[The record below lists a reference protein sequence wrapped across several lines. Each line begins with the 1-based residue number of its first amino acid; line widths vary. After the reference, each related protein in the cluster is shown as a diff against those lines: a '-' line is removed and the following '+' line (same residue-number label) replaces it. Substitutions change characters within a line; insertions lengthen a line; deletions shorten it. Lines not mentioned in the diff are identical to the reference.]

1 MKQEGTCLSVTYI
14 RITNV
19 GNQRDM
25 KKEILKKCEGHR
37 DECPITDVLHRVGD
51 KWSMLTVIMLSDH
64 GTLRFNELHQLI
76 ETISQRMLT
85 VTLKTLEAD
94 GLVSR
99 KMYPQIPPKVE
110 YTLTPLGES
119 LVPPLMT
126 LYDWANISMP
136 AIKASRESFLKTNK
150 SILV

>member
-1 MKQEGTCLSVTYI
+1 
-14 RITNV
+14 
-19 GNQRDM
+19 M
-25 KKEILKKCEGHR
+25 KKDNLKKCEGSR
-37 DECPITDVLHRVGD
+37 DECPITEVLHRVGD

-76 ETISQRMLT
+76 DTISQRMLA

-99 KMYPQIPPKVE
+99 KMYAQIPPKVE

-126 LYDWANISMP
+126 LYDWANASMP
-136 AIKASRESFLKTNK
+136 AIKASRERLLN
-150 SILV
+150 V

>member
-1 MKQEGTCLSVTYI
+1 ME
-14 RITNV
+14 
-19 GNQRDM
+19 
-25 KKEILKKCEGHR
+25 KEISKKCAADR
-37 DECPITDVLHRVGD
+37 DDCPIKDVLYRVGD

-76 ETISQRMLT
+76 DTISQRMLT

-110 YTLTPLGES
+110 YALTPLGES
-119 LVPPLMT
+119 LVPPLMV
-126 LYDWANISMP
+126 LYDWANASMP
-136 AIKASRESFLKTNK
+136 AIKESRERFQKQLSKAL
-150 SILV
+150 

>member
-1 MKQEGTCLSVTYI
+1 
-14 RITNV
+14 
-19 GNQRDM
+19 M
-25 KKEILKKCEGHR
+25 KKENLKKCAR
-37 DECPITDVLHRVGD
+37 DREDCPIKDVLYRVGD

-76 ETISQRMLT
+76 DTISQRMLT

-126 LYDWANISMP
+126 LYEWANNSMP
-136 AIKASRESFLKTNK
+136 AIKASRESFAKTNQ
-150 SILV
+150 SILA

>member
-1 MKQEGTCLSVTYI
+1 MKRE
-14 RITNV
+14 N
-19 GNQRDM
+19 
-25 KKEILKKCEGHR
+25 LKKCEGDR

-76 ETISQRMLT
+76 DTISQRMLT
-85 VTLKTLEAD
+85 VTLKALEAD

-126 LYDWANISMP
+126 LYEWANRSMP
-136 AIKASRESFLKTNK
+136 AIRASRESFQNK
-150 SILV
+150 SVEISLK

>member
-1 MKQEGTCLSVTYI
+1 
-14 RITNV
+14 
-19 GNQRDM
+19 M
-25 KKEILKKCEGHR
+25 KKEIFRKCENDR
-37 DECPITDVLHRVGD
+37 DDCPVKDILNRVGD

-76 ETISQRMLT
+76 DGISQRMLT

-94 GLVSR
+94 GLLER

-110 YTLTPLGES
+110 YTLTTLGES

-126 LYDWANISMP
+126 LYDWANAHMP
-136 AIKASRESFLKTNK
+136 EIKLSRQRFVKTA
-150 SILV
+150 LL

>member
-1 MKQEGTCLSVTYI
+1 MTYI
-14 RITNV
+14 EVTIAENH
-19 GNQRDM
+19 RDM
-25 KKEILKKCEGHR
+25 KKENLKKCAGDR
-37 DECPITDVLHRVGD
+37 DDCPIKDVLYRVGD

-76 ETISQRMLT
+76 DTISQRMLT

-126 LYDWANISMP
+126 LYDWANDSMP
-136 AIKASRESFLKTNK
+136 AIKASRESFQKHNTQ
-150 SILV
+150 

>member
-1 MKQEGTCLSVTYI
+1 
-14 RITNV
+14 
-19 GNQRDM
+19 M
-25 KKEILKKCEGHR
+25 KKENLKKCEGDR
-37 DECPITDVLHRVGD
+37 DDCPIKDVLARIGD

-64 GTLRFNELHQLI
+64 DTLRFNELHQLI
-76 ETISQRMLT
+76 DNISQKMLT

-110 YTLTPLGES
+110 YTLTALGES

-126 LYDWANISMP
+126 LYDWANKSMP
-136 AIKASRESFLKTNK
+136 AIKASREHYGQP
-150 SILV
+150 VPR